1 MTQLIIAPG
10 RLAAGRRSSWAP
22 TWPLI
27 GAKLLEIRKRRIL
40 MIVVLL
46 ATVGVPVIFL
56 GLREGFH
63 VADPNVYA
71 PAGSPD
77 VFRTVTGLM
86 AEFGFI
92 TAVTLG
98 ATAATTDLT
107 DGVFRHLVITGRSR
121 LALYLARIP
130 AGLAIILPLAGL
142 GFAAVCLVTAFLGTP
157 QSNFVQFTGPTS
169 SVSVSIP
176 PYLDQAQLH
185 SWLLSHPQQA
195 QTAFLGPPALPAAA
209 VRSQIN
215 QHMTTFYGNYATTEA
230 GTINPSATGMI
241 KAGLW
246 LELDLLIGFMVAL
259 GLGSLMGQRTVP
271 IILLIFIEIVIT
283 PPLAL
288 HVLPYFID
296 GQRLLV
302 GVAMDQLQ
310 PASLTGAVTLRPGLG
325 GSGAGPALQIPP
337 MPTWAMIS
345 VIAGWIAGWSAIGA
359 WRMITRDA

>member
-1 MTQLIIAPG
+1 LI
-10 RLAAGRRSSWAP
+10 S
-22 TWPLI
+22 T
-27 GAKLLEIRKRRIL
+27 KLLEIRKRRVLIA
-40 MIVVLL
+40 IVVL

-63 VADPNVYA
+63 LADPKVYA

-77 VFRTVTGLM
+77 VFRTVIGLM
-86 AEFGFI
+86 TEFGFI
-92 TAVTLG
+92 MAVTLG

-107 DGVFRHLVITGRSR
+107 DGMFRHLVITGRSR

-142 GFAAVCLVTAFLGTP
+142 GFAVVCLVTAFLGLP
-157 QSNFVQFTGPTS
+157 QSAVVHQNG
-169 SVSVSIP
+169 VSVP
-176 PYLDQAQLH
+176 AYFDQAQLH
-185 SWLLSHPQQA
+185 GWLLSHPQQA
-195 QTAFLGPPALPAAA
+195 QTGFLGGAPAPVAA
-209 VRSQIN
+209 VRSQVN
-215 QHMTTFYGNYATTEA
+215 QHITTLYGAYATTEA
-230 GTINPSATGMI
+230 GTINPSVTGMI

-246 LELDLLIGFMVAL
+246 FELDLLIGFMVAL

-271 IILLIFIEIVIT
+271 IILLIFIEIIIT

-310 PASLTGAVTLRPGLG
+310 PASLTGALTIRPGLG
-325 GSGAGPALQIPP
+325 GAPAGPALQIPP
-337 MPTWAMIS
+337 MPTWAMIT
-345 VIAGWIAGWSAIGA
+345 VIVGWIVGWSAIGA

>member
-1 MTQLIIAPG
+1 VTQHSI
-10 RLAAGRRSSWAP
+10 AAGRNGSWLPSA
-22 TWPLI
+22 PLI
-27 GAKLLEIRKRRIL
+27 STKLIEIRKRRVLIT
-40 MIVVLL
+40 VVLL
-46 ATVGVPVIFL
+46 ATVGAPVIFL

-63 VADPNVYA
+63 LADPKVYS

-77 VFRTVTGLM
+77 VFRTVTSLIS
-86 AEFGFI
+86 EFGFI
-92 TAVTLG
+92 MAVTLG

-107 DGVFRHLVITGRSR
+107 DGMFRHLVITGRSR

-142 GFAAVCLVTAFLGTP
+142 GFALVCLVTAFLGTA
-157 QSNFVQFTGPTS
+157 QSNSVRFTGPTS
-169 SVSVSIP
+169 SAAVSIP

-185 SWLLSHPQQA
+185 SWLLNHPGQA

-209 VRSQIN
+209 VKSQIN
-215 QHMTTFYGNYATTEA
+215 QHITTIYGNYATTEA
-230 GTINPSATGMI
+230 GTVNPSVTGMI

-246 LELDLLIGFMVAL
+246 LELDLLIGFMAGL

-271 IILLIFIEIVIT
+271 IILLIFIEIIIT

-325 GSGAGPALQIPP
+325 GAGAGPALQIPP

-345 VIAGWIAGWSAIGA
+345 VIAGWIAGWSGIGA

>member
-1 MTQLIIAPG
+1 MTQYSLG
-10 RLAAGRRSSWAP
+10 AGRRSSWAP
-22 TWPLI
+22 SWPLI
-27 GAKLLEIRKRRIL
+27 STKLLEIRKRRVLIAI
-40 MIVVLL
+40 IVL
-46 ATVGVPVIFL
+46 ATVGVPAIVL
-56 GLREGFH
+56 GLREVFH
-63 VADPNVYA
+63 LADPKVYA

-77 VFRTVTGLM
+77 AFRIVTGLM

-92 TAVTLG
+92 MAVTLG

-107 DGVFRHLVITGRSR
+107 DGMFRHLVITGRSR

-142 GFAAVCLVTAFLGTP
+142 GFAVVCLVTAFLGIP
-157 QSNFVQFTGPTS
+157 QSAVVHQNG
-169 SVSVSIP
+169 VSVP
-176 PYLDQAQLH
+176 AYFDQAQLH
-185 SWLLSHPQQA
+185 SWLLRHPQQA
-195 QTAFLGPPALPAAA
+195 QTGFLGASPAPPTAAI
-209 VRSQIN
+209 RSQVNLHI
-215 QHMTTFYGNYATTEA
+215 TTLYGAYATTEA
-230 GTINPSATGMI
+230 GTINPSVTGMI

-246 LELDLLIGFMVAL
+246 FELDLLIGFMVAL

-271 IILLIFIEIVIT
+271 IILLIFVEIIIT

-310 PASLTGAVTLRPGLG
+310 PASLTGALTIRPGLG
-325 GSGAGPALQIPP
+325 GAPVGPALQIPP
-337 MPTWAMIS
+337 MPTWAMIT
-345 VIAGWIAGWSAIGA
+345 VIAGWIAGWSSIGA

>member
-1 MTQLIIAPG
+1 VTQHSI
-10 RLAAGRRSSWAP
+10 AAGRSGSWLPSA
-22 TWPLI
+22 PLI
-27 GAKLLEIRKRRIL
+27 STKLLEIRKRRVLIT
-40 MIVVLL
+40 VVLL
-46 ATVGVPVIFL
+46 AIVGAPVIFL

-63 VADPNVYA
+63 LADPRVYA

-77 VFRTVTGLM
+77 VFRTVTSLIN
-86 AEFGFI
+86 EFGFI
-92 TAVTLG
+92 MAVTLG

-107 DGVFRHLVITGRSR
+107 DGMFRHLVITGRSR

-142 GFAAVCLVTAFLGTP
+142 GFALVCLVTAFLGTP
-157 QSNFVQFTGPTS
+157 QSNFVNFVHFTGPTS
-169 SVSVSIP
+169 SASVSIP
-176 PYLDQAQLH
+176 SYLDQAQLH
-185 SWLLSHPQQA
+185 SWLLSHPGRA

-209 VRSQIN
+209 VKSQIN
-215 QHMTTFYGNYATTEA
+215 QHITTLYGDYATTEA
-230 GTINPSATGMI
+230 GTINPSVTGMI

-246 LELDLLIGFMVAL
+246 LELDLLIGFMVGL

-271 IILLIFIEIVIT
+271 IILLIFIEIIIT

-310 PASLTGAVTLRPGLG
+310 PASLTGAVTLRPELG
-325 GSGAGPALQIPP
+325 GAGAGPALQIPP
-337 MPTWAMIS
+337 MPTWAMIT
-345 VIAGWIAGWSAIGA
+345 VIIGWIVGWSAIGA
-359 WRMITRDA
+359 WRMVTRDA

>member
-1 MTQLIIAPG
+1 MTQYSLT
-10 RLAAGRRSSWAP
+10 AGRRSSWAP
-22 TWPLI
+22 RWPLI
-27 GAKLLEIRKRRIL
+27 STKLLEIRKRRVLITI
-40 MIVVLL
+40 IVL
-46 ATVGVPVIFL
+46 ATIGVPVIFL

-63 VADPNVYA
+63 LADPKLYG

-77 VFRTVTGLM
+77 VFRTVIGLM
-86 AEFGFI
+86 TEFGFI
-92 TAVTLG
+92 MAVTLG

-107 DGVFRHLVITGRSR
+107 DGMFRHLVITGRSR

-142 GFAAVCLVTAFLGTP
+142 GFALVCLVTAFGGIP
-157 QSNFVQFTGPTS
+157 S
-169 SVSVSIP
+169 SAVIHQNGAAIP
-176 PYLDQAQLH
+176 AHFDQAQLH

-195 QTAFLGPPALPAAA
+195 QAGFLGGPALPAAA
-209 VRSQIN
+209 VRSQVN
-215 QHMTTFYGNYATTEA
+215 QHMTNFYGSYATTGA
-230 GTINPSATGMI
+230 GTINPSVTGMI

-271 IILLIFIEIVIT
+271 IILLIFVEIIIT

-337 MPTWAMIS
+337 MPT
-345 VIAGWIAGWSAIGA
+345 
-359 WRMITRDA
+359 